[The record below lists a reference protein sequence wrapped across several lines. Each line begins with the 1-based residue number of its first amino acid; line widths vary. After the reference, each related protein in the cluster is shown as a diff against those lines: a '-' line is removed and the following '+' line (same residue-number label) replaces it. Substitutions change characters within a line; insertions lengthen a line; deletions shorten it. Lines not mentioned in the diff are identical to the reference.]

1 MEEKSE
7 KQEAID
13 KAKEVA
19 DQIQK
24 TVEKNYS
31 TMRLADD
38 RSIPSKS
45 VDKKVELHNC
55 AIARVYVRPNDYNTH
70 IERTKL
76 RKYCEEI
83 LSISTGRK
91 ATSLTDTREARKSGK
106 RDHYSSYPDG
116 TSVTEIGGT
125 EKRGYPVFELEHK
138 VPCFHHE

>member
-1 MEEKSE
+1 MEEKSR

-13 KAKEVA
+13 KAEEVA
-19 DQIQK
+19 NLIQQ
-24 TVEKNYS
+24 TVNKNYS

-38 RSIPSKS
+38 RSVPAKS
-45 VDKKVELHNC
+45 VDKNVELHNC
-55 AIARVYVRPNDYNTH
+55 AIVRVYLRPNDYNTH
-70 IERTKL
+70 VEKEKIK
-76 RKYCEEI
+76 KYCEEI

-116 TSVTEIGGT
+116 TSVSEIGGT

-138 VPCFHHE
+138 VPCFDQE